1 MVDMEKRELTC
12 IRCPLGCAITVTLEG
27 STIQEITGF
36 TCKRGEDYARK
47 EVLDPTR
54 TVTSVVFIDSESERM
69 LPVKTKEDIPKD
81 KIFEIMEALKSVR
94 VKAPVKIG
102 QVILKNAAG
111 TGVPVVATK
120 DVIL

>member
-102 QVILKNAAG
+102 QVILENAAG

-120 DVIL
+120 DVII

>member
-1 MVDMEKRELTC
+1 MDMEKRELTC

-102 QVILKNAAG
+102 QVILENAAG

-120 DVIL
+120 DVII

>member
-1 MVDMEKRELTC
+1 MDMEKRELTC

-81 KIFEIMEALKSVR
+81 KIFEIMEALKRETPADHEALMAWLLRAKSHNGFY
-94 VKAPVKIG
+94 IFG
-102 QVILKNAAG
+102 L
-111 TGVPVVATK
+111 
-120 DVIL
+120 

>member
-1 MVDMEKRELTC
+1 MDMEKRELTC

-47 EVLDPTR
+47 EVLNPTR

-102 QVILKNAAG
+102 QVILENAAG

>member
-1 MVDMEKRELTC
+1 MDMEKRELTC

-36 TCKRGEDYARK
+36 TCKRGEDYARQ

-102 QVILKNAAG
+102 QVILENAAG

>member
-1 MVDMEKRELTC
+1 MDMEKRDLTC

-102 QVILKNAAG
+102 QVILENAAG

>member
-1 MVDMEKRELTC
+1 MDMEKRELTC

-69 LPVKTKEDIPKD
+69 LPVKTKEDIPKE
-81 KIFEIMEALKSVR
+81 KIFEIMEELKSVR

-102 QVILKNAAG
+102 QVILENAAG

-120 DVIL
+120 DVII

>member
-102 QVILKNAAG
+102 QVILENAAG

>member
-1 MVDMEKRELTC
+1 MDMEKRELTC

-94 VKAPVKIG
+94 VKAPVKIV
-102 QVILKNAAG
+102 QVILENAAG

>member
-1 MVDMEKRELTC
+1 MDMEKRELTC

-102 QVILKNAAG
+102 QVILENAAG
-111 TGVPVVATK
+111 TGIPVVATK

>member
-102 QVILKNAAG
+102 QVILENAAG

-120 DVIL
+120 DVIF

>member
-1 MVDMEKRELTC
+1 MDMEKRELTC

-102 QVILKNAAG
+102 QVILENAAG

>member
-1 MVDMEKRELTC
+1 MDMEKRELTC